1 MTHQDKL
8 NSYKMFTDSALH
20 IAVKQEPGVVGE
32 ALRYSLLGGGKRVR
46 ACLALATCEMI
57 CGDAARA
64 IEAACAVEM
73 LHCYSLI
80 HDDLPCM
87 DDDDYRR
94 GKPSCHKA
102 YGEAT
107 ALLAG
112 DSLLTKAFEQLGE
125 IIDVDAAYRCVK
137 LLSKAAGGKG
147 MIYGQELDIAGA
159 AGTDD
164 VLASLKRINSLK
176 TGCLIEAAVL
186 MGAACV
192 GCCDEAQLRALSV
205 YAKSVGAV
213 FQIVD
218 DVLDE
223 TSSLEQL
230 GKLTHSDINN
240 DKVTYASLLGIDGAM
255 AAAAALTDT
264 ACCALELFGDRAAL
278 LCSFAKDLL
287 TRKK

>member
-1 MTHQDKL
+1 MADKL
-8 NSYKMFTDSALH
+8 FTYKQLTEDALSL
-20 IAVKQEPGVVGE
+20 ATEKEPGLVGE

-46 ACLALATCEMI
+46 ASLCLAVCEMLSGS
-57 CGDAARA
+57 C
-64 IEAACAVEM
+64 EAALPAAAAVEM

-87 DDDDYRR
+87 DDDDFRR

-125 IIDVDAAYRCVK
+125 IIDVDAAYRCVQ

-159 AGTDD
+159 ASAQD
-164 VLASLKRINSLK
+164 VRAALDQINSLK

-186 MGAACV
+186 MGAACAD
-192 GCCDEAQLRALSV
+192 CADDETLAALSV
-205 YAKSVGAV
+205 YARNIGLV

-223 TSSLEQL
+223 TATLEQL
-230 GKLTHSDINN
+230 GKLTGSDKNN
-240 DKVTYASLLGIDGAM
+240 DKVTYASLLGVSAAM
-255 AAAAALTDT
+255 QAAEELTEQ
-264 ACCALELFGDRAAL
+264 ACNVLLPFGDRAAFLTQFAKQL
-278 LCSFAKDLL
+278 LC
-287 TRKK
+287 RKN

>member
-20 IAVKQEPGVVGE
+20 IAVKLEPGVVGE

-46 ACLALATCEMI
+46 ACLALAACEML

-87 DDDDYRR
+87 DDDDFRR

-125 IIDVDAAYRCVK
+125 IIDVDAAYRCVQ
-137 LLSKAAGGKG
+137 LLSKAAGGRG

-159 AGTDD
+159 ASAQD
-164 VLASLKRINSLK
+164 VRAALDQINSLK

-186 MGAACV
+186 MGAACA
-192 GCCDEAQLRALSV
+192 GCADDETLAALSV
-205 YAKSVGAV
+205 YARNIGLV

-223 TSSLEQL
+223 TATLEQL
-230 GKLTHSDINN
+230 GKLTGSDKNN
-240 DKVTYASLLGIDGAM
+240 DKVTYASLLGVSAAM
-255 AAAAALTDT
+255 QAAEELTEQ
-264 ACCALELFGDRAAL
+264 ACNVLLPFGDRAAFLTQFAKQL
-278 LCSFAKDLL
+278 LC
-287 TRKK
+287 RKN

>member
-1 MTHQDKL
+1 MADKL
-8 NSYKMFTDSALH
+8 FTYKQLTEEALSL
-20 IAVKQEPGVVGE
+20 ATEKEPGLVGE

-46 ACLALATCEMI
+46 ASLCLAVCEMLSGS
-57 CGDAARA
+57 C
-64 IEAACAVEM
+64 EAALPAAAAVEM

-87 DDDDYRR
+87 DDDDFRR

-125 IIDVDAAYRCVK
+125 IIDVDAAYRCVL
-137 LLSKAAGGKG
+137 LLSRAAGGRG

-159 AGTDD
+159 ASAQD
-164 VLASLKRINSLK
+164 VRAALDQINSLK

-186 MGAACV
+186 MGAACA
-192 GCCDEAQLRALSV
+192 GCADDETLAALSV
-205 YAKSVGAV
+205 YARNIGLV

-223 TSSLEQL
+223 TATLEQL
-230 GKLTHSDINN
+230 GKLTGSDKNN
-240 DKVTYASLLGIDGAM
+240 DKVTYASLLGVSAAM
-255 AAAAALTDT
+255 QAAEELTEQ
-264 ACCALELFGDRAAL
+264 ACNVLLPFGDRAAFLTQFAKQL
-278 LCSFAKDLL
+278 LC
-287 TRKK
+287 RKN

>member
-1 MTHQDKL
+1 MSFMTHQDKL

-20 IAVKQEPGVVGE
+20 IAVKHEPGVVGE

-46 ACLALATCEMI
+46 ACLALATCDML

-87 DDDDYRR
+87 DNDDYRR

-125 IIDVDAAYRCVK
+125 IIDVDAAYR
-137 LLSKAAGGKG
+137 
-147 MIYGQELDIAGA
+147 
-159 AGTDD
+159 
-164 VLASLKRINSLK
+164 
-176 TGCLIEAAVL
+176 
-186 MGAACV
+186 
-192 GCCDEAQLRALSV
+192 
-205 YAKSVGAV
+205 
-213 FQIVD
+213 
-218 DVLDE
+218 
-223 TSSLEQL
+223 
-230 GKLTHSDINN
+230 
-240 DKVTYASLLGIDGAM
+240 
-255 AAAAALTDT
+255 
-264 ACCALELFGDRAAL
+264 
-278 LCSFAKDLL
+278 
-287 TRKK
+287 